1 MNDELSNEAVGK
13 RVAADHNH
21 NILHAIVDAKT
32 GEILAAHIQDGKTLE
47 EWRLD
52 LEGKGYTVKKIV
64 LERP

>member
-13 RVAADHNH
+13 SVAADHKH
-21 NILHAIVDAKT
+21 NNIYAIVDAKT
-32 GEILAAHIQDGKTLE
+32 GEMLAVHIQDGKTLE

-52 LEGKGYTVKKIV
+52 LEDKGYTVKKIV